1 MKKIGKTH
9 WNNIGSGK
17 TEITFKAE
25 NQEKQKST
33 FKAENQ
39 EKQKSTFKAENLEK
53 QNKNN
58 FKAENLEEEKTLSKQ
73 GIKKTESNFF

>member
-17 TEITFKAE
+17 TEITFNAE

-39 EKQKSTFKAENLEK
+39 EKQ
-53 QNKNN
+53 NKNI

-73 GIKKTESNFF
+73 GIKKTESYFF